1 MLALSLCC
9 LAVIAIAIYV
19 STKVE
24 DEVFKV
30 GMGFTALAFS
40 LILLICAP
48 WIVKILVQLPII
60 LYLSSFPALPYP
72 HNPPNP

>member
-9 LAVIAIAIYV
+9 LVVVAIAIYL
-19 STKVE
+19 STKVK

-40 LILLICAP
+40 LVLLICAP
-48 WIVKILVQLPII
+48 WILKMIVAAIPLVISSLGD
-60 LYLSSFPALPYP
+60 LSVENFRV
-72 HNPPNP
+72 

>member
-9 LAVIAIAIYV
+9 LAVVAIAIYV

-40 LILLICAP
+40 LVLLICAP
-48 WIVKILVQLPII
+48 WILKMIVAAIPLVISSLGD
-60 LYLSSFPALPYP
+60 LSVENFRV
-72 HNPPNP
+72 

>member
-9 LAVIAIAIYV
+9 LAGVAIAIYL
-19 STKVE
+19 STKIE

-40 LILLICAP
+40 LVLLICAP
-48 WIVKILVQLPII
+48 WILKMIVAAIPLVISSLGD
-60 LYLSSFPALPYP
+60 LSVENFRV
-72 HNPPNP
+72 

>member
-9 LAVIAIAIYV
+9 LAVVAIAIYL
-19 STKVE
+19 STKIE

-40 LILLICAP
+40 LVLLICAP
-48 WIVKILVQLPII
+48 WILKMIVAAIPLVISSLGD
-60 LYLSSFPALPYP
+60 LSVENFRV
-72 HNPPNP
+72 

>member
-9 LAVIAIAIYV
+9 LAGVAIAIYL
-19 STKVE
+19 STKIE

-40 LILLICAP
+40 LVLLICAP
-48 WIVKILVQLPII
+48 WILKIVAAIPLVISSLGD
-60 LYLSSFPALPYP
+60 LSVENFRV
-72 HNPPNP
+72 